1 VGLPKQIDEFGD
13 RPGGMADGEEGVR
26 VDSDDMAKAS
36 IAAAS
41 PQNYVKTT
49 VSTGALG
56 AW

>member
-49 VSTGALG
+49 VSTRALG
-56 AW
+56 A